1 MRPVFPLHVFLVT
14 AYIAIG
20 LLSPAWAQQKPFS
33 FGVIADMPGGLQG
46 QAKLQEAIAEADE
59 DNLAFI
65 VVQGIKASQESCGDT
80 VYTER
85 HKLLNNAENGLI
97 VTLAASDWTNCKS
110 SEGRPASIERLNR
123 IREIFFSE
131 KFSLGDS
138 KLPVLHQSITPK
150 FSAYSENVRWRIR
163 NVLFATIN
171 LPANNNNYL
180 PEAGRNSEFEDRAIA
195 NRDWLRRLFS
205 YAKQKRLDG
214 IVLFSDGN
222 PLAIPSPETLKK
234 LRGQRDGFK
243 EIRQQLT
250 KLTAEFPG
258 KVLIIHS
265 QDQDPSTA
273 EDKIVWRKNLGE
285 LAVATHWTK
294 ITVGAKSPTL
304 FAVANDAPER

>member
-14 AYIAIG
+14 AYIAIN

-80 VYTER
+80 VYSER

-97 VTLAASDWTNCKS
+97 VALAASDWTNCKS
-110 SEGRPASIERLNR
+110 SEGRLASIERLNR

-131 KFSLGDS
+131 RFSLGDS
-138 KLPVLHQSITPK
+138 KLPVIHQSITPK
-150 FSAYSENVRWRIR
+150 FSAYSENMRWRIR

-222 PLAIPSPETLKK
+222 PLAIPSLETLKK

-285 LAVATHWTK
+285 LAVSTHWTK
-294 ITVGAKSPTL
+294 ITVSAKSPTL